1 MVVIHFQF
9 ESIHPFYD
17 GNGRTSRIIT
27 ILYLVQKQL
36 LQLPILYLSRY
47 INRNKEAYYKNLQGV
62 RNNDDWESWILYML
76 RALEETALQT
86 VQLIGGVKELMQTY
100 KHRIR
105 ENYKFYSQD
114 LLNNLFNHPY
124 TKIEFL
130 QNDLGVSRI
139 TAASY

>member
-47 INRNKEAYYKNLQGV
+47 IIRNKEAYYKNLQGV